1 MERIKLI
8 NSINKELDEL
18 KIKLSEESYN
28 RFINNKLI
36 KRYHR
41 LINKKILNRLL
52 SNLYLKQIYA
62 YVHERNYY

>member
-52 SNLYLKQIYA
+52 SNLYLKQVYA

>member
-52 SNLYLKQIYA
+52 SNLYLKQISA